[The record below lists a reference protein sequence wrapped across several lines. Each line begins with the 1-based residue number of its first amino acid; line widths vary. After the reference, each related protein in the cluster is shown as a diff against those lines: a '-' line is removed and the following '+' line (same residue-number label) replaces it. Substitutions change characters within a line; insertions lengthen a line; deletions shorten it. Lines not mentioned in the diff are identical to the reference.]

1 MPATAS
7 SQVRP
12 LLALS
17 VLARLPLAM
26 LSIGWLVH
34 VEHLTG
40 SYALAGL
47 VAGTLAIAQG
57 VGGPL
62 LGRIADR
69 RGQTA
74 VLVASAAVSGTAMV
88 VGGLLPAD
96 TPAPV
101 LLGVAAVIGC
111 SIPPV
116 GACVRTLLP
125 GMVADADRLRRLYT
139 VDATAVELT
148 WASGPPLVLVAGA
161 LLSTGVALAAAGA
174 VLGLATLAFAAAP
187 VSRAW
192 RPDAEVVRPA
202 GGALRAPGMRT
213 LVIVLVAVGALFGA
227 FEVATTAAAD
237 ALDSTAAAGPLLG
250 LWGLG
255 SLLGGIAASRAG
267 GSAQTGAGLVLLLAG
282 LAAGHLLLAV
292 AAGSL
297 VALAATTVIAGVFI
311 APTLASPLAMVDAVA
326 PAGTQTEAFAWL
338 ATATAIGASLGAAG
352 AGVVAEAGG
361 PAATYALAG
370 GAAAA
375 AAAIALA
382 RVRTL
387 PAAGAPVA
395 TPAVAAA

>member
-1 MPATAS
+1 
-7 SQVRP
+7 
-12 LLALS
+12 
-17 VLARLPLAM
+17 
-26 LSIGWLVH
+26 
-34 VEHLTG
+34 
-40 SYALAGL
+40 
-47 VAGTLAIAQG
+47 
-57 VGGPL
+57 
-62 LGRIADR
+62 
-69 RGQTA
+69 
-74 VLVASAAVSGTAMV
+74 
-88 VGGLLPAD
+88 
-96 TPAPV
+96 
-101 LLGVAAVIGC
+101 
-111 SIPPV
+111 
-116 GACVRTLLP
+116 
-125 GMVADADRLRRLYT
+125 
-139 VDATAVELT
+139 
-148 WASGPPLVLVAGA
+148 
-161 LLSTGVALAAAGA
+161 
-174 VLGLATLAFAAAP
+174 
-187 VSRAW
+187 
-192 RPDAEVVRPA
+192 
-202 GGALRAPGMRT
+202 
-213 LVIVLVAVGALFGA
+213 
-227 FEVATTAAAD
+227 
-237 ALDSTAAAGPLLG
+237 LDSTAAAGPLLG

-361 PAATYALAG
+361 PVATYVLAG

-387 PAAGAPVA
+387 PSGAARAA